1 MKKTKLLTV
10 SFLALVLCACGG
22 GNPTSSASSEPTSL
36 EPTSQAETSEEKTFN
51 IGVCQ
56 LVTHEA
62 LDAATRGFVETLQ
75 AELGDRVNIE
85 VKNAAGEPATC
96 STIAND
102 FVSKNVDLIMANAT
116 PALQAASQ
124 STDSIPVLGTSITEY
139 GVALDIDNFD
149 GTTGFNVSGTSD
161 LAPLETQ
168 AQMLVDV
175 FPNVE
180 KVGLLYCSA
189 EANSKYQVEVVA
201 NKLHEFNIQTEEIKF
216 SDSNDIASILNG
228 KINSVGA
235 IYIPTDN
242 TAASNSEIIGNICLD
257 NNVPVFA
264 GEEGL
269 CKGCGAITLSI
280 SYYNIGVKTARMAL
294 DILLNGADITK
305 MPVGYDENPVKK
317 YNPQICTE
325 LGLTVPEDYIAIDL
339 GE

>member
-1 MKKTKLLTV
+1 MKTKLLTV
-10 SFLALVLCACGG
+10 SLLALMLSACGG
-22 GNPTSSASSEPTSL
+22 GTPTTTSEPS
-36 EPTSQAETSEEKTFN
+36 TSEEKVFN

-56 LVTHEA
+56 LVTHDA
-62 LDAATRGFVETLQ
+62 LDAATRGFVETLR
-75 AELGDRVNIE
+75 ADLGEKRVNIE
-85 VKNAAGEPATC
+85 VKNAAGDSATC

-124 STDSIPVLGTSITEY
+124 ATDRIPVLGTSITEY
-139 GVALDIDNFD
+139 GVALDIEDFS
-149 GTTGFNVSGTSD
+149 GATGFNVSGTSD

-168 AQMLVDV
+168 AEMLKDV
-175 FPNVE
+175 FPNVQR
-180 KVGLLYCSA
+180 VGLLYCSA

-201 NKLHEFNIQTEEIKF
+201 RKLEEFSIETEEIKF

-228 KINSVGA
+228 KIGGVDA

-242 TAASNSEIIGNICLD
+242 TAASNAEIINNICLD

-280 SYYNIGVKTARMAL
+280 SYYNIGVKTAKMAEE
-294 DILLNGADITK
+294 ILLNGADITT
-305 MPVGYDENPVKK
+305 MQIGYDQNPVKK
-317 YNPQICTE
+317 YNPAICTE
-325 LGLTVPEDYIAIDL
+325 LGLTVPEDYVAIELD
-339 GE
+339 